1 MEKIGL
7 IGLGVMGQGI
17 ASNILKAGYP
27 LTIYN
32 RTSEKVEEFVQKGA
46 KQASTP
52 REVAENSE
60 ILIIMVWDV
69 PALKTVMEGSDGVVA
84 GAHKGLTVIDMSTM
98 MPAISKWEAAQLA
111 EKGAEFLDA
120 PVHGTKGEVHA
131 GGLWLMAGGKKEVFE
146 KMIPIFKVLC
156 ETYHYVG
163 STGQG
168 SVLKLCGN
176 LLVSSLVAA
185 LCEALV
191 LAVKAGIKPS
201 DALQLWGESDFKSPL
216 LEGFGKAVCQRNFD
230 VSFHL
235 RTMVKDTDYVRK
247 FAEELGYPVPVSSN
261 VHEIYKMAQSMGWGE
276 ENASA
281 VIKLFEKM
289 AGVEVKE

>member
-156 ETYHYVG
+156 ATYHYVG

-168 SVLKLCGN
+168 SALKLCGN
-176 LLVSSLVAA
+176 LYVSTLVAA
-185 LCEALV
+185 LSEALV

-201 DALQLWGESDFKSPL
+201 DALQIWGESDFKSPL
-216 LEGFGKAVCQRNFD
+216 LGGFGEAVCQRNFD

-247 FAEELGYPVPVSSN
+247 FAEDLGFPIPVSSN